1 MTFSLRGSMGLD
13 FQSWAEH
20 KWLVLKLTL
29 LEEWFIC
36 YSSQWK
42 AIFFLLTHF
51 FLFLL
56 LGGAAEQAGNIESG
70 DEILAVSGK
79 SLLGLMHYDAW
90 NIIKSV
96 PEGPVQLLIRKPRTS
111 VWWERYISS
120 HFLRQNIQ
128 NWLEAVLVSNA
139 TQKCLNALQRGAK
152 SLGEPL
158 RKWVWWMS

>member
-1 MTFSLRGSMGLD
+1 M
-13 FQSWAEH
+13 
-20 KWLVLKLTL
+20 VYL
-29 LEEWFIC
+29 LFITME
-36 YSSQWK
+36 SE
-42 AIFFLLTHF
+42 FFLFLLAHF

-111 VWWERYISS
+111 V
-120 HFLRQNIQ
+120 
-128 NWLEAVLVSNA
+128 
-139 TQKCLNALQRGAK
+139 
-152 SLGEPL
+152 
-158 RKWVWWMS
+158 